1 MCVHEVLYGTEGRPV
16 FVSETFNQL
25 ELGAKRASQLLD
37 VVSFHIQSAAPE
49 RPVRESK
56 GCDDEMP
63 VRSQRTSYILDI
75 TITVTGI
82 REKVKY
88 SSVVPYIKRL
98 LG

>member
-25 ELGAKRASQLLD
+25 ELGA
-37 VVSFHIQSAAPE
+37 VSFHIQSAAPE
-49 RPVRESK
+49 RPVRECK